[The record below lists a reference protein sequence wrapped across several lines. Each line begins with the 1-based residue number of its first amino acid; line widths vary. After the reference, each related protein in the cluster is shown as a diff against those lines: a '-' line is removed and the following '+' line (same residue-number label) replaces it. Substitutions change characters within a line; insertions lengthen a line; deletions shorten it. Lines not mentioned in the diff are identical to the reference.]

1 MFTVQTKLGFKICMK
16 LKLHAFYSIAQNIKE
31 ANFFADFADGSS
43 IAKIVL
49 NKIC

>member
-31 ANFFADFADGSS
+31 PMFVDFADGSS

-49 NKIC
+49 HKIC